1 MDTRPGDKMK
11 MLQGFWVCSW
21 LLVTTMLFAGC
32 KRPAEVIEPPLLIP
46 TLRETAA
53 ESDARLTPELTYTE
67 QPTTIPTASQV
78 TTDVKPLEGTGLRLA
93 VAFMTPGN
101 LLNVRSGP
109 GATFDVVDTL
119 DADAQDLLTTGQRE
133 LNDEILW
140 VEIQRAGGESGW
152 VSSDFVTEQVD
163 SEIFCNDSQVGTV
176 LDKLGLALRN
186 KDGRS
191 LALLVSP
198 LHGLTL
204 HHDFLNPGVTIRDA
218 QVTSVLFNSTTDYDW
233 GVLGDTGEALIG
245 PFKDVILPG
254 IEEVVLQN
262 HTRHCNTLEEGVA
275 TGIKEEAF
283 SPTSVAIWPGEYRKI
298 NYVALY
304 QAAPPD
310 DETGW
315 RTLGVGIEYVDGK
328 AYLAVIIPYTR

>member
-1 MDTRPGDKMK
+1 MK
-11 MLQGFWVCSW
+11 VHHVFRVCGW
-21 LLVTTMLFAGC
+21 LLLTTMVLAGC
-32 KRPAEVIEPPLLIP
+32 KRPAEVVDPPLLIP
-46 TLRETAA
+46 TVRETVPTLDT
-53 ESDARLTPELTYTE
+53 SLTPELTSTV
-67 QPTTIPTASQV
+67 QSTLTPTISQV
-78 TTDVKPLEGTGLRLA
+78 ANDPKPLEGTGSRLA

-119 DADAQDLLTTGQRE
+119 EADTQDLLATGQRE

-140 VEIQRAGGESGW
+140 VEVQRAGGESGW
-152 VSSDFVTEQVD
+152 VSSDFLTEQVD

-176 LDKLGLALRN
+176 LDKLTLALRY

-204 HHDFLNPGVTIRDA
+204 HHDFLNPGVSFRDA
-218 QVTSVLFNSTTDYDW
+218 QVLSVLFNSTTDYDW
-233 GVLGDTGEALIG
+233 GVQGDTGEALIG

-254 IEEVVLQN
+254 IEDVVLQN

-275 TGIKEEAF
+275 TGVQEEAF

-304 QAAPPD
+304 RAAPPD

-315 RTLGVGIEYVDGK
+315 RTLGVGIEYVEGK